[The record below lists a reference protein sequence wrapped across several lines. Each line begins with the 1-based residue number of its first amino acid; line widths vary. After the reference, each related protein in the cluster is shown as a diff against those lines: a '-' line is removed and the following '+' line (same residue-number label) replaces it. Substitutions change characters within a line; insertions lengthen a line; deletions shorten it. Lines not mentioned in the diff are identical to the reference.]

1 MFKFSKGNSKLSKDT
16 LIFDLPAGKSC
27 PGAKDCLA
35 FIIHE
40 SGKRHLVDGPESC
53 FRCFA
58 ASSEVR
64 FPAVSANRESNFLLA
79 KKCLR
84 TGMLVYQL
92 DRAIHE
98 QKTKKTKKIRIH
110 SSGDFFSLSYLL
122 GWLEVARINPDLDF
136 YCYSKSLHFFVKLGP
151 GEIPPNFYVT
161 ASMGGKFDHFI
172 VVGLFPR
179 YAIVVNSEEEAET
192 MGYLL
197 LGRPLEIDHDDSHC
211 FGPSPFA
218 LLVHGSQ
225 PKGSEAGKAINARK
239 KAGLFVGY
247 SS

>member
-58 ASSEVR
+58 ASNEVR

-161 ASMGGKFDHFI
+161 ASMGGRFDHLIESGF
-172 VVGLFPR
+172 FPR
-179 YAIVVNSEEEAET
+179 YAVVVNSEAEAET
-192 MGYLL
+192 KGFLL